1 MCVSVMGGARFPLT
15 TMGKG
20 TAGEPSRYLTAT
32 RVDLCSR
39 VPQRERMCVSVM
51 GGARFPLTTM
61 GKGIL
66 ETLDG
71 AQVLVWQAPTSQLAF
86 FLSELLGLI
95 SAGSACRV
103 HYTS

>member
-20 TAGEPSRYLTAT
+20 TAGEPSRYLTAAPTT

-86 FLSELLGLI
+86 FYRS
-95 SAGSACRV
+95 
-103 HYTS
+103 Y